1 MPEEKGT
8 FTDPPFN
15 SASSQQKTS
24 IRSDSQ
30 IAPASSE
37 STAAEKEAHDANSA
51 KEAEAPEASPR
62 DVHGW
67 KLAISYMALLSS
79 ILLYAFDCTVAADVQ
94 TSIINDFGAIDQL
107 SWLSNVSAINYI
119 LAPPHQVACYLAN
132 TVKPPLLNR
141 CPGFGDKHGKARA
154 ALATLRGELALPRVV
169 GGRGRGY
176 EWEEAEPRKG
186 LPPLGLSSRPA
197 DALTPDVQSRDGS
210 TAPQSMCCSKLLSGG
225 LGVSD
230 PEKAAKKLGWETE
243 PTVCICNRAT
253 VVRHLSHA
261 VFGRRTSGFTLCD
274 AELYKLRTKL
284 AGISCL
290 REARG

>member
-1 MPEEKGT
+1 MPAD
-8 FTDPPFN
+8 FTY
-15 SASSQQKTS
+15 
-24 IRSDSQ
+24 SQ

-37 STAAEKEAHDANSA
+37 STAAEKEAHDANCA

-67 KLAISYMALLSS
+67 KLAISYMDLLSF
-79 ILLYAFDCTVAADVQ
+79 ILLYAFDCTVVADVQ

-119 LAPPHQVACYLAN
+119 LAPPHQVACYPEN
-132 TVKPPLLNR
+132 TAKPPLLNR

-169 GGRGRGY
+169 GVRGRGY

-186 LPPLGLSSRPA
+186 LPPLGRAPMSSRPA

-230 PEKAAKKLGWETE
+230 PEKAERKLGWETE
-243 PTVCICNRAT
+243 PT
-253 VVRHLSHA
+253 HLSHA